1 MLVFSLCFLVL
12 AAPYPEQTREY
23 FNQWIENDELNRCVR
38 DMAIESGLERMDAND
53 LMIDLLGTHR
63 VPPLRTDVEY
73 WKEKGFDLSAF
84 LKRIRGLEGLP
95 FFEKRSVSQENIL
108 LWMIPLKDPELSAWV
123 IEFVLDQMKQ
133 PVKTEKD
140 ASRMRELLIVL
151 GHEGSDKALDILF
164 RVQSKEAWIEDP
176 PVQVELHRESPESH
190 EAEID
195 YLRGAALT
203 GIAYSG
209 TDRALHAF
217 ATGEGI
223 ADDIRAVHESYFDSA
238 AHARVGIYD
247 TLWAY
252 RRGLEPGVEA
262 ELEAIYKKYGVEY
275 RLKGYV
281 TDPKIM
287 F

>member
-1 MLVFSLCFLVL
+1 MFIYGLCLAVL

-23 FNQWIENDELNRCVR
+23 FNQWIENDELNRHVR
-38 DMAIESGLERMDAND
+38 DMAIAMGLEKVDAND
-53 LMIDLLGTHR
+53 LVQDLVGTLM
-63 VPPLRTDVEY
+63 PPYPPDVEY

-84 LKRIRGLEGLP
+84 LKRIRSLEGLP
-95 FFEKRSVSQENIL
+95 FFDKCKISQQNIL
-108 LWMIPLKDPELSAWV
+108 LWMIPLEDSELNEWV
-123 IEFVLDQMKQ
+123 IEFVCDQMKQ
-133 PVKTEKD
+133 PVKTQQD
-140 ASRMRELLIVL
+140 AARLRQLFIVL
-151 GHEGSDKALDILF
+151 GHEGSDRALDILF
-164 RVQSKEAWIEDP
+164 RVQSKEAWVEDP
-176 PVQVELHRESPESH
+176 PVQVELHKESPESH
-190 EAEID
+190 ELEIY
-195 YLRGAALT
+195 YLRAAAIT

-223 ADDIRAVHESYFDSA
+223 ADDMGASWESEFDSA